1 MDNVL
6 AQERHLE
13 IKEDI
18 RSLHEVMNKLTETV
32 QQHVVEDSK
41 EHQII
46 KQNTDHITLLNEKVI
61 EGNGQPSISEKLTT
75 LIESHRSFQKSIKL
89 ERKFLYVVLTG
100 LTIAVFGLIVA

>member
-1 MDNVL
+1 MVDTL

-18 RSLHEVMNKLTETV
+18 KSLHESMEKLTETV
-32 QQHVVEDSK
+32 QKHIVEDSK

-46 KQNTDHITLLNEKVI
+46 KQNTNQISLLNEKVI

-89 ERKFLYVVLTG
+89 ERKFLYAVLTG
-100 LTIAVFGLIVA
+100 LTIVVFALVVA

>member
-1 MDNVL
+1 MDDVL
-6 AQERHLE
+6 AQERHLN
-13 IKEDI
+13 IKDDI
-18 RSLHEVMNKLTETV
+18 KSLHESMEKLTDTV
-32 QQHVVEDSK
+32 NQHIIEDSK
-41 EHQII
+41 EHQVI
-46 KQNTDHITLLNEKVI
+46 KQNSSHITLLNEKVL